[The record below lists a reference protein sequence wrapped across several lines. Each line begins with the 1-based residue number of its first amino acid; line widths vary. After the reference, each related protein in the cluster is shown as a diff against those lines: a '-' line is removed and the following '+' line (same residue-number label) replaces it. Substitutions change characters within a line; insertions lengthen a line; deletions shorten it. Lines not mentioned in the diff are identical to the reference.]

1 MAKWKF
7 TGSSDYSNNLGGII
21 FKNGQVTDY
30 EEMVKKFPSFFEL
43 VVEEESKVII
53 EDKIL
58 KIEVECETKIET
70 IEPSIVKVVEE
81 KENITPISQVKK
93 DNINKIKKEVKK
105 EVKTNK
111 TKKCK

>member
-58 KIEVECETKIET
+58 KIEVESKVET
-70 IEPSIVKVVEE
+70 IEPLIVKVEEKKDNIKVEE
-81 KENITPISQVKK
+81 KK

-111 TKKCK
+111 TKKSK